1 MSRAPHMIGTMK
13 FPSGPEIVMIMAMII
28 TMPWVPISEL

>member
-1 MSRAPHMIGTMK
+1 MSLEPIMIGMMQ
-13 FPSGPEIVMIMAMII
+13 FPSGPETTMIIAMIM